1 MSEHPLVRVSTPA
14 DLASAIPYLV
24 GYRPSDEQFVVA
36 GVVGG
41 SIAVLGC
48 ATWEPSYDDVA
59 GDYSRPALKGG
70 VVYITDGLEPSEP
83 DSYIVLAYGPHARD
97 RALLV
102 GSQLQELTGQDTSPV
117 SVEDGGAVSRFDQS
131 EMEWTTYQMVPDKVE
146 AELVY
151 MGIPAPTETR
161 DEMIERF
168 SPYPEP
174 RWEPLPLP
182 EQLRI
187 EESLPSARAAE
198 AVQLMAD
205 LKEHGAGDDPLA
217 PGRLAHLMRSSKD
230 VRDAVLVAG
239 IEQVSGATL
248 LELYRGAPAEY
259 RDVTGNVASVAMYI
273 EEGKNLGAAEIVHH
287 VSRDGDQG
295 TLADMMASA
304 VDGGLSPRVLRET
317 LTFDPT
323 ASLQTADSRFLAART
338 QRALSQAQDSLA
350 RPAPNQVAQP
360 DLGPKAPVQRGPGV
374 GL

>member
-1 MSEHPLVRVSTPA
+1 MSEHPVVSVSTPA
-14 DLASAIPYLV
+14 DLASAVPYLV
-24 GYRPSDEQFVVA
+24 GYRPSEEQFVVA
-36 GVVGG
+36 GLAGG
-41 SIAVLGC
+41 TVAVMAC
-48 ATWEPSYDDVA
+48 ASWEPSFDDVD
-59 GDYSRPALKGG
+59 GDWSRTALKGG
-70 VVYITDGLEPSEP
+70 VVYITDAMEPAEP
-83 DSYIVLAYGPHARD
+83 DSYIVLGYGPQARD

-102 GSQLQELTGQDTSPV
+102 GGQIEELTGQHV
-117 SVEDGGAVSRFDQS
+117 WQISVEPDGVVARFEPQDMDWS
-131 EMEWTTYQMVPDKVE
+131 TYPMVPDKVE

-151 MGIPAPTETR
+151 MGIPAPTQTR
-161 DEMIERF
+161 DEMLERF
-168 SPYPEP
+168 TPYPEP
-174 RWEPLPLP
+174 TWEPLPLA
-182 EQLRI
+182 EQLRV

-198 AVQLMAD
+198 AVQTLAD

-295 TLADMMASA
+295 ALADMMASA
-304 VDGGLSPRVLRET
+304 VDGGLPPRVLRET

>member
-1 MSEHPLVRVSTPA
+1 VSTPA

-48 ATWEPSYDDVA
+48 ATWEPFYDDVA

-97 RALLV
+97 RSLLV
-102 GSQLQELTGQDTSPV
+102 GNQIQELTGQEAWPV
-117 SVEDGGAVSRFDQS
+117 SVEDDGAVSRFDQS
-131 EMEWTTYQMVPDKVE
+131 ETEWTTYQMVPDKVE

-174 RWEPLPLP
+174 IWEPVPLP
-182 EQLRI
+182 EQLDI
-187 EESLPSARAAE
+187 EESLPSARAAQ
-198 AVQLMAD
+198 AVQLLAD
-205 LKEHGAGDDPLA
+205 LKEHGPGQDAFA
-217 PGRLAHLMRSSKD
+217 QGRLAHLMRSSKD
-230 VRDAVLVAG
+230 VRDTVLVAG
-239 IEQVSGATL
+239 IENVSGATL

-259 RDVTGNVASVAMYI
+259 RDVTGAVAGVTVYI
-273 EEGKNLGAAEIVHH
+273 EEGKNIGAAEIVSH

-295 TLADMMASA
+295 ALADMMASA
-304 VDGGLSPRVLRET
+304 VDGGLPPRVLRET
-317 LTFDPT
+317 LTYDP
-323 ASLQTADSRFLAART
+323 AQSLHTADSRFLAERT
-338 QRALSQAQDSLA
+338 QQALAQAQDSLS
-350 RPAPNQVAQP
+350 RPAPQQAAQ
-360 DLGPKAPVQRGPGV
+360 LERGPQAPVQRAPGV